1 MSAVKR
7 LLAAIYIERDF
18 FNGNEVRAQEA
29 AATDAGDFA
38 DYEAAVEA
46 LERIV
51 RETRFSDAGNAT
63 FPPSGQSIKEG
74 RAALARL
81 RGER

>member
-1 MSAVKR
+1 MSHAKS

-46 LERIV
+46 LDEII
-51 RETRFSDAGNAT
+51 DT
-63 FPPSGQSIKEG
+63 FYRDNIRPRQAAFIMVDIAS
-74 RAALARL
+74 RALARL
-81 RGER
+81 RGES